1 VLCKAV
7 AALLQYFLLAAQFSM
22 MAEGIQLIKITSF
35 PFRTNS
41 ILKYLPRVIFCTPL
55 LIVII
60 TLSVD
65 SDGFGTSDYCWLN
78 IENGLI
84 WAFIGPV

>member
-1 VLCKAV
+1 
-7 AALLQYFLLAAQFSM
+7 M

-41 ILKYLPRVIFCTPL
+41 IVKYLLPVIFGTPL

-60 TLSVD
+60 TLSVI

-84 WAFIGPV
+84 WAFI